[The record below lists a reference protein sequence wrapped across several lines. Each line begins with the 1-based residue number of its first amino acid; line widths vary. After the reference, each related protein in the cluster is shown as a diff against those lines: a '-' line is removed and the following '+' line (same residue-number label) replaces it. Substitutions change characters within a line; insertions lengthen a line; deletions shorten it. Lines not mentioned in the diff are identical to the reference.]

1 MIDGNISMEEDT
13 ELRDLVVQTLE
24 NNGVLAKVRAE
35 LRASVFLALEEQESV
50 MNPEPLLN
58 KTVKQYLANSEGKLL
73 FSLVREFLEYFGL
86 DYTISVYDPETYFG
100 KEYNYVGRN
109 KLCEELGIESNEPLL
124 GEILKNSM
132 NSAFNNLQKNETNN
146 SRLNTTDETSTNI
159 ANATFEISIPKVLHN
174 ETVSL
179 SNNNDISDKLDS
191 ALQQSPKLPINVTIK
206 DKKSKETSLDDVSM
220 DDSNYEKQNNS
231 LRKSTTSESTENN
244 DGIDSKGNNN
254 THFDTLSTSPNG
266 TTTVMNH
273 ITKETEINMPIQTN
287 LLNKTE
293 PLIKFDES
301 IVTEMQTNQNED
313 ISKQNNI
320 NSFKLQIANNVQN
333 KKSVNIGNSFGKTVY
348 FEEIIVDGKK
358 ENINAIHDTESFLQ
372 DLPSL
377 DKKSHSILSD
387 LPPLNGKKTNINDLK
402 ELMDIGLGTDGID
415 NYEEDFISSASG
427 SAHDQSPSKE
437 PEKTDSPIKL
447 QIKKQDKTL
456 SAHSDDIS
464 EEIEEIDDILSST
477 SCLEDINMD
486 KNISNFA
493 TGITANCAKEL

>member
-132 NSAFNNLQKNETNN
+132 NSAFNNTQKNEIDRNV
-146 SRLNTTDETSTNI
+146 SKTDEPTTNA
-159 ANATFEISIPKVLHN
+159 ANTTFEISIPKVLN
-174 ETVSL
+174 IETTSL
-179 SNNNDISDKLDS
+179 SNDNDMSDKLES
-191 ALQQSPKLPINVTIK
+191 SSQQSPKLPINVTVTDRK
-206 DKKSKETSLDDVSM
+206 DKDASVHISTNEL
-220 DDSNYEKQNNS
+220 NCEKQNDP
-231 LRKSTTSESTENN
+231 LRNNTTSDYNKKNN
-244 DGIDSKGNNN
+244 GIDSKGNNSMN
-254 THFDTLSTSPNG
+254 FDTLPTSPNG
-266 TTTVMNH
+266 TSKVMNYT
-273 ITKETEINMPIQTN
+273 TKETEIDTPIQTN

-301 IVTEMQTNQNED
+301 IVTEMQTNQND
-313 ISKQNNI
+313 ISVQNNI
-320 NSFKLQIANNVQN
+320 NSLELHIANNVQN
-333 KKSVNIGNSFGKTVY
+333 KKPVSAGNNYGKTVY
-348 FEEIIVDGKK
+348 FDEIIVDGKR
-358 ENINAIHDTESFLQ
+358 ENINDIRNTQTFLE
-372 DLPSL
+372 DLPPL
-377 DKKSHSILSD
+377 DKKSQSILSD
-387 LPPLNGKKTNINDLK
+387 LPPLNGKTTDINDLK
-402 ELMDIGLGTDGID
+402 ELMDIGLGTDGTD
-415 NYEEDFISSASG
+415 NYEEDFVSSASG
-427 SAHDQSPSKE
+427 SAYDQSPTKD
-437 PEKTDSPIKL
+437 PTKMDSPIKL
-447 QIKKQDKTL
+447 ETKKHEKVS
-456 SAHSDDIS
+456 SAHSEDIS
-464 EEIEEIDDILSST
+464 EEIEDMDDILSST

-493 TGITANCAKEL
+493 TGITANYAKEL

>member
-132 NSAFNNLQKNETNN
+132 NSAFNNTEKNKTND
-146 SRLNTTDETSTNI
+146 SRLNKTDETATNI
-159 ANATFEISIPKVLHN
+159 ANATFEISIPKVLHH
-174 ETVSL
+174 ETMSL
-179 SNNNDISDKLDS
+179 SNNNDISDKLDNKVS
-191 ALQQSPKLPINVTIK
+191 QQSPKLPINVTIT
-206 DKKSKETSLDDVSM
+206 DKKIKETSHDVSK
-220 DDSNYEKQNNS
+220 DESSSEKQKNS
-231 LRKSTTSESTENN
+231 LRKCATSECSDKN

-254 THFDTLSTSPNG
+254 MNFDTLSTSPNG

-273 ITKETEINMPIQTN
+273 TTKETETNMPIQIN

-301 IVTEMQTNQNED
+301 IVTEVQTNQNED

-320 NSFKLQIANNVQN
+320 NSFELHIANNVQN

-348 FEEIIVDGKK
+348 FEKIIVDGKR
-358 ENINAIHDTESFLQ
+358 EDINAIHNTESFLQ
-372 DLPSL
+372 DLPSV

-427 SAHDQSPSKE
+427 SAYEQSPTKE
-437 PEKTDSPIKL
+437 PEKSDSPVKH
-447 QIKKQDKTL
+447 QTKKQDKSQ
-456 SAHSDDIS
+456 SAHSDEIS
-464 EEIEEIDDILSST
+464 EEIEEIDDVLSST
-477 SCLEDINMD
+477 CLEDINMD

>member
-50 MNPEPLLN
+50 MNPQPLLN

-100 KEYNYVGRN
+100 KEYNYGGRN

-124 GEILKNSM
+124 GEILKSSM
-132 NSAFNNLQKNETNN
+132 NSAFNNMQKNETND
-146 SRLNTTDETSTNI
+146 SKLSETDENTTKI
-159 ANATFEISIPKVLHN
+159 ANATFEISIPKVLSN
-174 ETVSL
+174 ETASL
-179 SNNNDISDKLDS
+179 SNDNDTSDKLES
-191 ALQQSPKLPINVTIK
+191 ISQQSQKLPINVTIT
-206 DKKSKETSLDDVSM
+206 DKKTKETSTHVSM
-220 DDSNYEKQNNS
+220 VDSNCEKNE
-231 LRKSTTSESTENN
+231 LRNSTTFEYNEKN

-254 THFDTLSTSPNG
+254 MNFNILPVNPNG
-266 TTTVMNH
+266 TSTVMNRT
-273 ITKETEINMPIQTN
+273 IKETDCEIDATIQTS
-287 LLNKTE
+287 LLNKSK

-301 IVTEMQTNQNED
+301 IVTEMQANQNED

-320 NSFKLQIANNVQN
+320 NSFELQIANNVQN
-333 KKSVNIGNSFGKTVY
+333 KRPVNTGNSFGKTVY
-348 FEEIIVDGKK
+348 FEEIIVDGRR
-358 ENINAIHDTESFLQ
+358 ENINDIHNTETFLQ

-402 ELMDIGLGTDGID
+402 ELMDIGLGTDGTD
-415 NYEEDFISSASG
+415 NYEEDFVSSASG
-427 SAHDQSPSKE
+427 SAYDQSPSKDL
-437 PEKTDSPIKL
+437 EKSDTPIKL
-447 QIKKQDKTL
+447 QLRKEEKIE
-456 SAHSDDIS
+456 SARSEGIS
-464 EEIEEIDDILSST
+464 EEIEDVDDILSST

-486 KNISNFA
+486 KNISNFT
-493 TGITANCAKEL
+493 TGITASCAKEL

>member
-50 MNPEPLLN
+50 MNPQPLLN

-100 KEYNYVGRN
+100 KEYNYSGRN

-124 GEILKNSM
+124 GEILKSSM
-132 NSAFNNLQKNETNN
+132 NSAFNNTQKNETND
-146 SRLNTTDETSTNI
+146 SKLSKTDENTTI
-159 ANATFEISIPKVLHN
+159 GNATFEISIPKVLSN
-174 ETVSL
+174 EIASL
-179 SNNNDISDKLDS
+179 SNDNDVSDKLES
-191 ALQQSPKLPINVTIK
+191 ISQQSQKLPINVTIT
-206 DKKSKETSLDDVSM
+206 DKKTKETSTHVSM
-220 DDSNYEKQNNS
+220 LDSNCEKQNE
-231 LRKSTTSESTENN
+231 LRNSTTFEYNEKN

-254 THFDTLSTSPNG
+254 TNFNILSVNPNG
-266 TTTVMNH
+266 TSTVMNRT
-273 ITKETEINMPIQTN
+273 IKETDCEIDATIQTS
-287 LLNKTE
+287 LLNKSK

-301 IVTEMQTNQNED
+301 IVTEMQANQNED

-320 NSFKLQIANNVQN
+320 NSFELQIANNVQN
-333 KKSVNIGNSFGKTVY
+333 KRPVNSGNSFGKTVY
-348 FEEIIVDGKK
+348 FEEIIVDGRR
-358 ENINAIHDTESFLQ
+358 ENINDVHNTETFLQ

-402 ELMDIGLGTDGID
+402 ELMDIGLGTDGTD

-427 SAHDQSPSKE
+427 SAYDQIPSKDF
-437 PEKTDSPIKL
+437 EKLDTPMKL
-447 QIKKQDKTL
+447 QLRKEEKIE
-456 SAHSDDIS
+456 SARSEGIS
-464 EEIEEIDDILSST
+464 EEIEDVDDILSST

-486 KNISNFA
+486 KSISNFA
-493 TGITANCAKEL
+493 TGITASCAKEL

>member
-132 NSAFNNLQKNETNN
+132 NSAFNNTQKNETD
-146 SRLNTTDETSTNI
+146 SKFSTTETATNI
-159 ANATFEISIPKVLHN
+159 ANATFEISIPKVLNN
-174 ETVSL
+174 ETTSL
-179 SNNNDISDKLDS
+179 SNDNDVSDKLES
-191 ALQQSPKLPINVTIK
+191 ISQQSPKLPINVTIT
-206 DKKSKETSLDDVSM
+206 DKKNKETSVHVSIDDLKCEM
-220 DDSNYEKQNNS
+220 QNDS
-231 LRKSTTSESTENN
+231 LRNSTTSEYNEKN
-244 DGIDSKGNNN
+244 DGIDSKGNNSMN
-254 THFDTLSTSPNG
+254 FDILPTSPNG
-266 TTTVMNH
+266 TSTVMNH
-273 ITKETEINMPIQTN
+273 TTKETEIDTLIQTS

-320 NSFKLQIANNVQN
+320 NSLELQIVNNIQN
-333 KKSVNIGNSFGKTVY
+333 RKPVNTGNSFGKTVY
-348 FEEIIVDGKK
+348 FEEIIVDGKR
-358 ENINAIHDTESFLQ
+358 ENINDIRSTDTFLQ

-415 NYEEDFISSASG
+415 NYEEDFVSSASG
-427 SAHDQSPSKE
+427 SAYDQSPSKD
-437 PEKTDSPIKL
+437 PEKSDSPIKL
-447 QIKKQDKTL
+447 QTKKQDKI
-456 SAHSDDIS
+456 HSTNSEDIS
-464 EEIEEIDDILSST
+464 EEIEDINDILSST

-486 KNISNFA
+486 KNMSNFA

>member
-100 KEYNYVGRN
+100 KEYNYIGRN
-109 KLCEELGIESNEPLL
+109 KLCEKLGIESNEPLL

-132 NSAFNNLQKNETNN
+132 NSAFNNIQKNETNN
-146 SRLNTTDETSTNI
+146 SRLNNTEETATNI

-179 SNNNDISDKLDS
+179 SNDNDISDKFENV
-191 ALQQSPKLPINVTIK
+191 LQQNSKHMTIT
-206 DKKSKETSLDDVSM
+206 DNRNNETSLDNVSM
-220 DDSNYEKQNNS
+220 DGSNCERRNDSFK
-231 LRKSTTSESTENN
+231 KSTTSEGTENN
-244 DGIDSKGNNN
+244 NGIDSKGNNN
-254 THFDTLSTSPNG
+254 MHFDTLSTSPNG

-273 ITKETEINMPIQTN
+273 ITKETEIDTPIQRN

-301 IVTEMQTNQNED
+301 IVTESRTNQNED

-320 NSFKLQIANNVQN
+320 NSLELQITNNVQN
-333 KKSVNIGNSFGKTVY
+333 KKPVNTGTNFGKTVY
-348 FEEIIVDGKK
+348 FEEIIVDGKR
-358 ENINAIHDTESFLQ
+358 ENINAIRNTESFLQ

-377 DKKSHSILSD
+377 DKKTHSILSD

-402 ELMDIGLGTDGID
+402 ELMDIGLGTDGTD
-415 NYEEDFISSASG
+415 NYEEDFVSSASG
-427 SAHDQSPSKE
+427 SNYDQSPSKE
-437 PEKTDSPIKL
+437 PDKLDSPMKL
-447 QIKKQDKTL
+447 QTKKEDKTQ
-456 SAHSDDIS
+456 SAPSEDIS